1 MERRMA
7 AASAFRTRQLQ
18 ERARK
23 KVQPTVHVQ
32 VHVRLQPEGRAPLLK
47 PEGQAQV
54 PAPLT

>member
-1 MERRMA
+1 MA
-7 AASAFRTRQLQ
+7 AASAFRTRQLR

-23 KVQPTVHVQ
+23 KVQPTVHVRQ
-32 VHVRLQPEGRAPLLK
+32 QLEGRAQLK

>member
-1 MERRMA
+1 MA
-7 AASAFRTRQLQ
+7 AASALRTRQLR

-32 VHVRLQPEGRAPLLK
+32 VQLEGRAQLK

>member
-1 MERRMA
+1 MV
-7 AASAFRTRQLQ
+7 AASAFRTRQLR

-32 VHVRLQPEGRAPLLK
+32 AHVQVQLEGRAQVK

>member
-1 MERRMA
+1 MA
-7 AASAFRTRQLQ
+7 AASAFRTRQLR

-23 KVQPTVHVQ
+23 KFQPTVHVQ
-32 VHVRLQPEGRAPLLK
+32 VHVRLQPEGRAPPLK